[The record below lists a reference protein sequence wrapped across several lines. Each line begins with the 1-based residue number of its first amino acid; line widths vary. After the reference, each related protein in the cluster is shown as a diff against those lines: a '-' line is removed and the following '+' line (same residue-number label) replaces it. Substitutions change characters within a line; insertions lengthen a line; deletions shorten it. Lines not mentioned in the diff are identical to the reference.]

1 MTCHCELQELAN
13 GCIHYQARFNKPVT
27 GDLAKKLEEQKKQTH
42 SKTLQEA
49 ARDNLA
55 HRNAD
60 ANAETRNWN

>member
-1 MTCHCELQELAN
+1 MAN
-13 GCIHYQARFNKPVT
+13 GCNHHQARFNKPVT